1 MAERDS
7 RRWAVYTSDLDPNRS
22 PPATSTPKRTKTPIG
37 AMRTP
42 RRFKRIPERSHMRGW
57 PFGHVA
63 FRPWPVVPRSFSSP
77 NCREGPGVPNALTPA
92 VRGYHEPQSR
102 RCGVIAAW
110 CGVPPARRKR
120 EWPCNG
126 RAHEFGAHEPR
137 YVVDDDKHVRKCD
150 KLVIQISGA
159 LCMVGHRFSVGACTR
174 PIWTQIGPPW
184 PPARQKGP
192 KHP

>member
-63 FRPWPVVPRSFSSP
+63 FRPWPVVPKAHRGLLAGIKTRNSGTEATPKVLFFPELPGGARSAKRAYARSS
-77 NCREGPGVPNALTPA
+77 GV
-92 VRGYHEPQSR
+92 S
-102 RCGVIAAW
+102 
-110 CGVPPARRKR
+110 
-120 EWPCNG
+120 
-126 RAHEFGAHEPR
+126 
-137 YVVDDDKHVRKCD
+137 
-150 KLVIQISGA
+150 
-159 LCMVGHRFSVGACTR
+159 
-174 PIWTQIGPPW
+174 
-184 PPARQKGP
+184 
-192 KHP
+192 